1 MKFDKL
7 VRQTLR
13 KINEATP
20 ITLPNIHGYI
30 EPKPHKEPSSEDIAQ
45 ADYEA
50 KREDVLTDPGLKAE
64 DEANRLE
71 DADLPKLPAGFK
83 YAEKGDLM
91 AARKKSTGKY
101 MTFFFVKNDPYAEKS
116 RIFAYEGEPKE
127 GKEFTDK
134 FGNIYTTAKNPKRSW
149 FKDER
154 WGYKGFIAQK
164 VK

>member
-7 VRQTLR
+7 VSTTLR

-20 ITLPNIHGYI
+20 ITIPNIHGYI
-30 EPKPHKEPSSEDIAQ
+30 EPKPHKEPSSEDIALS
-45 ADYEA
+45 DYQA
-50 KREDVLTDPGLKAE
+50 KREKIISDPGLAAE

-116 RIFAYEGEPKE
+116 RIFAYEGEPQE

-134 FGNIYTTAKNPKRSW
+134 FGNRYTTIKNPKRSW

-154 WGYKGFIAQK
+154 WGYKGFVAQK